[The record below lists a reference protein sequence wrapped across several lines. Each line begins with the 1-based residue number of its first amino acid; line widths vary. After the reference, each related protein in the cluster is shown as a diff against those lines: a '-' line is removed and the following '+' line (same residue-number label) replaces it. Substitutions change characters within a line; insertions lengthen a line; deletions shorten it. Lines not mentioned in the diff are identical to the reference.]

1 MLKPIL
7 PAIFA
12 LLFSVLSGISA
23 LAQQPLNLDFERL
36 SVEGMAR
43 PWGWAVFM
51 RPEGCTASLDSTDT
65 FRGQYSLRF
74 SNEGEGEQ
82 SMGYWLSPYELAGQ
96 KITLSG
102 WVKTNKADGFAQL
115 SLSAYG
121 DNGLISEARSEA
133 FKGVAGWQPFELE
146 FSESSP
152 AHSFFL
158 ILSNSGGGDAWFD
171 GFQLSVNGKEKN
183 SVEVADDFSREQLE
197 WVQANSSSIGSF
209 QPVKMGETPDFSSLE
224 PFRQAVGDAR
234 VIALG
239 ESTHGTS
246 EFFQL
251 KHRLLQYAVQELN
264 VRVFAIEAN
273 QLEVEKVNRYVCDG
287 KGKATEVIKAMFKV
301 WNTAEMLELIE
312 WLRAY
317 NLQHPASKVEF
328 VGFDLQDPSLPM
340 DSLSHFLAGWAPG
353 LRPLVDSLQHPYRE
367 AWRAQYYP
375 QAADSVRAI
384 WKENAEQVL
393 ALMSGHEQA
402 WMQRALTT
410 ADKKRVAWALQNA
423 RVAFQAADIA
433 YDQTVSR
440 RDTFMA
446 ENIRWIQSMREPGL
460 RILVWAHDSHIAR
473 GDAPDNRLNY
483 FGGNGMGRYLSKLYG
498 TDYRAFG
505 LFTYEGQYSATIS
518 FYNHTVVPVDAMTA
532 PRGSFD
538 EALHRLAQEAGVNA
552 LFLNLAP
559 ALALEDNGWLLQPR
573 PVRFVGYAAAD
584 FDYGAVMA
592 VPYQFDGLFFVD
604 KSGASKMLR

>member
-1 MLKPIL
+1 MLKPVL
-7 PAIFA
+7 LATFAA
-12 LLFSVLSGISA
+12 LLSLLSCFDA
-23 LAQQPLNLDFERL
+23 QAQQPLNLDFEQL

-51 RPEGCTASLDSTDT
+51 RPEGCTASLDSTVA
-65 FRGQYSLRF
+65 YSGRYCLHF
-74 SNEGEGEQ
+74 SNEGESEQ
-82 SMGYWLSPYELAGQ
+82 SIGYWISPYELSGQ
-96 KITLSG
+96 KLNLRG
-102 WVKTNKADGFAQL
+102 WVKTEQADGFAQL

-121 DNGLISEARSEA
+121 DNGLISEVRSPE
-133 FKGVAGWQPFELE
+133 FQGTNDWQPFELE
-146 FSESSP
+146 FSESTP
-152 AHSFFL
+152 AHSYYI
-158 ILSNSGGGDAWFD
+158 ILSMSGGGSTWFD
-171 GFQLSVNGKEKN
+171 GLQLSVNGEEKA
-183 SVEVADDFSREQLE
+183 SVEVAEGFSPEQLKWLE
-197 WVQANSSSIGSF
+197 ANSSAIG
-209 QPVKMGETPDFSSLE
+209 PVRPALPGVTADFSTLE

-273 QLEVEKVNRYVCDG
+273 QLEVEKVNRYVCNG
-287 KGKATEVIKAMFKV
+287 EGQAAEVIKSMFKV
-301 WNTAEMLELIE
+301 WNTEEMLELIE
-312 WLRAY
+312 WLRDY
-317 NLQHPASKVEF
+317 NLQHPAQKVEF

-340 DSLSHFLAGWAPG
+340 DSISGFLTDWAPG
-353 LRPLVDSLQHPYRE
+353 LRPLVDSLQRNYRE

-375 QAADSVRAI
+375 QAPDSVRAG
-384 WKENAEQVL
+384 WMQNAEQVL

-402 WMQRALTT
+402 WMQRARTP
-410 ADKKRVAWALQNA
+410 ADTKRVAWALQNA

-433 YDQTVSR
+433 FDQTVSR

-446 ENIRWIQSMREPGL
+446 ENIRWIQSMREPGV

-483 FGGNGMGRYLSKLYG
+483 FGGNGMGRYLSKQYG
-498 TDYRAFG
+498 ADYRAFG
-505 LFTYEGQYSATIS
+505 FFTYEGQYSATIS

-538 EALHRLAQEAGVNA
+538 EAMHRLSEEAGVNNW
-552 LFLNLAP
+552 FLNLRP
-559 ALALEDNGWLLQPR
+559 ALALKENDWLLQPR